1 MEQPLQQALLEYSTA
16 IVSST
21 GGHEPRTA
29 NDNKATTTTTSSN
42 AKDGIHSL
50 TKMVDASLSQIDEVN
65 LCASQ
70 IENDTTVLREALLP
84 QLASNTEHL
93 KQMFQ
98 TIDALGTFVDQMER
112 TTREAKEQVQQTQ
125 KGYDARHPKKM
136 ERWIGSLN
144 MFRSKKKD
152 GSSNNA
158 GSVKP
163 PMPALAVLEIPNTES
178 VLQSVCK

>member
-1 MEQPLQQALLEYSTA
+1 MERPLQQALLEYSTA

-29 NDNKATTTTTSSN
+29 NDNKATTTTTSSS

-136 ERWIGSLN
+136 ERLSWKFQTPNQCCSPFAN
-144 MFRSKKKD
+144 KPCYKKM
-152 GSSNNA
+152 SVSIYNNFITMC
-158 GSVKP
+158 V
-163 PMPALAVLEIPNTES
+163 
-178 VLQSVCK
+178 